1 MDNSCSIYIKQV
13 ERALNL
19 PRRQKKELL
28 RGFRAELKEKFSES
42 PSTERLLADMGQPE
56 EVAATLLEAV
66 DTREYIRFNATR
78 LRWFRCAIVVLVL
91 LLITAVGAIIYSYA
105 TELKRV
111 EITIVEDP
119 IPTQYSM
126 DAEK

>member
-1 MDNSCSIYIKQV
+1 M
-13 ERALNL
+13 
-19 PRRQKKELL
+19 
-28 RGFRAELKEKFSES
+28 KEKFFET

-66 DTREYIRFNATR
+66 DTKEYIRFNATR
-78 LRWFRCAIVVLVL
+78 LHWFRCAIVALVL

-119 IPTQYSM
+119 IPTLYSM